1 MKIYLVQPGDN
12 DSFNLTANGVCQMQ
26 SLARRL
32 RYDNVN
38 VDEIYANGHEVSRQS
53 GIILSK
59 SLKVP
64 VINDERFVEINKK
77 VIFGD
82 LDENDHENL
91 NYIHLFIDE
100 VVSKGKDSIITMG
113 EGIHRLVISTLTGLS
128 LHETKHFSLL
138 SASLSVLHYTSDDS
152 TGVWRMSLINDR
164 SHLRI
169 P

>member
-1 MKIYLVQPGDN
+1 MKIYLVHPGEN

-32 RYDNVN
+32 IQDNVS
-38 VDEIYANGHEVSRQS
+38 VDRIYANGHEVSRQS

-64 VINDERFVEINKK
+64 VINDERFVEPNKK

-82 LDENDHENL
+82 LDENDNENL
-91 NYIHLFIDE
+91 SYINLFIE
-100 VVSKGKDSIITMG
+100 NIVSKGKDLIITMG
-113 EGIHRLVISTLTGLS
+113 EGIHRFVISTLTGLS
-128 LHETKHFSLL
+128 LHETKHFLL
-138 SASLSVLHYTSDDS
+138 FSAGLSVLHYTSNDS